1 MLYEGIKCCICN
13 SNWGTEYNTLIV
25 PLCPRCRMW
34 VARINGYVGREFF
47 PREVAGYTNAIND
60 FFKNPLKLL
69 CVNLEQQI

>member
-1 MLYEGIKCCICN
+1 
-13 SNWGTEYNTLIV
+13 
-25 PLCPRCRMW
+25 MW

-47 PREVAGYTNAIND
+47 PGEVAGYTNAIND